1 MKLGFI
7 GLGNMGRAIC
17 TGLVRSG
24 AIPASEICGYAPTR
38 PRLEVYCTEIGITPM
53 DSARDVAEA
62 CDVIVV
68 AVKPYMMA
76 GVLSEIR
83 GAMYSKALIS
93 VALGWD
99 YAKLISVLDPSTRVQ
114 FVMPNTPAL
123 VQSGVLLFEQVNS
136 LLPDERR
143 EILDL
148 FAHLGLVEEL
158 PTHLMGVGGTVAG
171 CGPAYIAMAIEALA
185 DAGVKYGLPRASAYR
200 LASAMCAGTGKLQ
213 LETGIHPAVLK
224 DGVCSPAGSTILGVE
239 ALEKNGL
246 RFALMDAVRA
256 AMGEK

>member
-76 GVLSEIR
+76 GVL
-83 GAMYSKALIS
+83 
-93 VALGWD
+93 
-99 YAKLISVLDPSTRVQ
+99 
-114 FVMPNTPAL
+114 
-123 VQSGVLLFEQVNS
+123 
-136 LLPDERR
+136 
-143 EILDL
+143 
-148 FAHLGLVEEL
+148 
-158 PTHLMGVGGTVAG
+158 
-171 CGPAYIAMAIEALA
+171 
-185 DAGVKYGLPRASAYR
+185 
-200 LASAMCAGTGKLQ
+200 
-213 LETGIHPAVLK
+213 
-224 DGVCSPAGSTILGVE
+224 
-239 ALEKNGL
+239 
-246 RFALMDAVRA
+246 
-256 AMGEK
+256 